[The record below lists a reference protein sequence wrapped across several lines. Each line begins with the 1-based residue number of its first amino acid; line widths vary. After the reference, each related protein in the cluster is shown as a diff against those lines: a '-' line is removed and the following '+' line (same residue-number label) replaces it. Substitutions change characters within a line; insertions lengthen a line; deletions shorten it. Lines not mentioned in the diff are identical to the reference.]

1 MLNPFLSMII
11 IRMNVFAFLFVKEQ
25 IRAFF
30 CWYLWTTEK
39 GITNGEKWH
48 TKYETE
54 KFEFE
59 IWSRTKRQMEKT
71 DRQME
76 MSDVTP
82 ISDIRKL
89 QPG

>member
-1 MLNPFLSMII
+1 MYLHFYLLKNRLERF
-11 IRMNVFAFLFVKEQ
+11 FVDTFEQ
-25 IRAFF
+25 QK
-30 CWYLWTTEK
+30 K
-39 GITNGEKWH
+39 GITDWEKWH

-59 IWSRTKRQMEKT
+59 FESWSRTKRQMEKT

-89 QPG
+89 

>member
-1 MLNPFLSMII
+1 
-11 IRMNVFAFLFVKEQ
+11 MNVFAFLFVKEQ

-39 GITNGEKWH
+39 GLQNGEKWH

-59 IWSRTKRQMEKT
+59 FESRSRTKIQMEKT

-82 ISDIRKL
+82 MSDIRKL
-89 QPG
+89 